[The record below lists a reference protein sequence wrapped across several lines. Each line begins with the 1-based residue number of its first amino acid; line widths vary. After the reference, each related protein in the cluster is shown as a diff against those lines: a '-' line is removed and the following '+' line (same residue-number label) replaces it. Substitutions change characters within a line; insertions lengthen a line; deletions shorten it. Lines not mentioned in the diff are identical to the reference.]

1 MTLKN
6 DLQTLQTVQRITNE
20 IYRKTNDTVPDM
32 DWISLYSPQPKVI
45 ERHNSGGNVL
55 GRQDTRDDQI
65 GKGTL
70 LLVGLSI
77 CSTANAGPQSPLS
90 VPDG

>member
-6 DLQTLQTVQRITNE
+6 DLQTLQTVQRITND
-20 IYRKTNDTVPDM
+20 IYRKASDTVLDM
-32 DWISLYSPQPKVI
+32 DWISLYSPQLKVI

-55 GRQDTRDDQI
+55 GRQRTRDDQI

-70 LLVGLSI
+70 LLVGV
-77 CSTANAGPQSPLS
+77 QH
-90 VPDG
+90 VQYH

>member
-1 MTLKN
+1 MTFKN

-20 IYRKTNDTVPDM
+20 IYKKARDTVPDM

-45 ERHNSGGNVL
+45 ERHNYGGNVL
-55 GRQDTRDDQI
+55 GRQNTGDDQI

-70 LLVGLSI
+70 LLVGFRM
-77 CSTANAGPQSPLS
+77 CSTTDAGRQSPLS